1 MMNIQL
7 LGLNHKSA
15 PIEIRERLAFSGSQL
30 DVALK
35 DLKRY
40 EGIEEVLI
48 LSTCNRTEI
57 YVACGDSSRG
67 AGCLWDFICRS
78 MELQEESVREY
89 FYLLNNK
96 EAIKHLFQVAS
107 SLDSM
112 IIGETQIFGQVK
124 DAYFKA
130 RKVNSLG
137 RTLDCIFE
145 EAIRVGKKVRTQTQI
160 GKGAISTSTA
170 AIELARKIFETLE
183 DKKVLIIGAGKIGEL
198 TVKNLS
204 SRGIKTVIVAN
215 RTLVK
220 AQELAQRFCGEAIKF
235 ESILDYMRLSDIIIS
250 STSAPHF
257 VITAQDVSKVMRC
270 RNNAPLFF
278 IDLGLPRNI
287 DPETN
292 DLENVYLYNID
303 DLAGVC
309 NANINQRRN
318 EAQKAQ
324 QIVDFCVEAAIKKI
338 NLGSAQQQKESVLK

>member
-15 PIEIRERLAFSGSQL
+15 PIEIREKIAFSDSKL

-35 DLKRY
+35 DLKGY
-40 EGIEEVLI
+40 KGIEEVLI

-57 YVACGDSSRG
+57 YVASNDCLRG
-67 AGCLWDFICRS
+67 ESCLWDFICRS
-78 MELQEESVREY
+78 MELPEEAIRKY

-96 EAIKHLFQVAS
+96 KAIKHLFQVAS

-130 RKVNSLG
+130 REANSLG
-137 RTLDCIFE
+137 RTLDSIFE

-183 DKKVLIIGAGKIGEL
+183 DKKVLIVGAGKIGEL

-220 AQELAQRFCGEAIKF
+220 AQELAQRFCGEAINF

-257 VITAQDVSKVMRC
+257 VITAQDVAKVMRS

-287 DPETN
+287 DPATN
-292 DLENVYLYNID
+292 GLENVYLYNID
-303 DLAGVC
+303 DLSQVC
-309 NANINQRRN
+309 SANINQRRN

-324 QIVDFCVEAAIKKI
+324 QIVDSCVEGAIKKI
-338 NLGSAQQQKESVLK
+338 NLESAQQEESVLK

>member
-15 PIEIRERLAFSGSQL
+15 PIEIREKASFSENKMEAALAS
-30 DVALK
+30 LK
-35 DLKRY
+35 EYKV
-40 EGIEEVLI
+40 IEECLI

-57 YVACGDSSRG
+57 YVVSSDCDSG
-67 AGCLWDFICRS
+67 LGCLWDFISRS
-78 MELQEESVREY
+78 MGMAESEINKY
-89 FYLLNNK
+89 FYILENK
-96 EAIKHLFQVAS
+96 FAIEHLFRVAA

-130 RKVNSLG
+130 RELNSLG
-137 RTLDCIFE
+137 RNLDAVFE
-145 EAIRVGKKVRTQTQI
+145 EAIKVGKKVRAQTQI

-170 AIELARKIFETLE
+170 AIELSRKIFESLE

-215 RTLVK
+215 RTLIK
-220 AQELAQRFCGEAIKF
+220 AQELAERFCGEAIKF
-235 ESILDYMRLSDIIIS
+235 ENIFDYMRLSDIIIS

-257 VITAQDVSKVMRC
+257 VITAADVAKVMRA
-270 RNNAPLFF
+270 RNNAPLFL

-287 DPETN
+287 EPSTN
-292 DLENVYLYNID
+292 AIENVYLYNID
-303 DLAGVC
+303 DLAQVC
-309 NANINQRRN
+309 DANLSQRRS
-318 EAQKAQ
+318 ESQKAEK
-324 QIVDFCVEAAIKKI
+324 IVDSCVELALKKI
-338 NLGSAQQQKESVLK
+338 NLEGARQQESFIK

>member
-15 PIEIRERLAFSGSQL
+15 PIEIREKAFFSESKLEAALAG
-30 DVALK
+30 LK
-35 DLKRY
+35 EYKA
-40 EGIEEVLI
+40 IEECLI

-57 YVACGDSSRG
+57 YVASFDRVNGL
-67 AGCLWDFICRS
+67 GCLWDFISRS
-78 MELQEESVREY
+78 MAMPESQIKKY
-89 FYLLNNK
+89 FYILENK
-96 EAIKHLFQVAS
+96 FAMAHLFQVAA

-112 IIGETQIFGQVK
+112 IIGETQILGQVK
-124 DAYFKA
+124 DAYFRA
-130 RKVNSLG
+130 REKNCLG
-137 RTLDCIFE
+137 RNLNTIFD

-170 AIELARKIFETLE
+170 AIELSRKIFESLE

-215 RTLVK
+215 RTLIK
-220 AQELAQRFCGEAIKF
+220 AQELAERFCGEAIKF
-235 ESILDYMRLSDIIIS
+235 ENIFDYMRLSDIIIS

-257 VITAQDVSKVMRC
+257 VITAADAAKVMRA
-270 RNNAPLFF
+270 RNNAPLFL

-287 DPETN
+287 DPAAN
-292 DLENVYLYNID
+292 AIENVYLYNID
-303 DLAGVC
+303 DLAQVC
-309 NANINQRRN
+309 DANLNQRRS

-324 QIVDFCVEAAIKKI
+324 QIVDSCVELALKKM
-338 NLGSAQQQKESVLK
+338 NLGGTRQEESIIK

>member
-15 PIEIRERLAFSGSQL
+15 PIEIREKASFAEIKLET
-30 DVALK
+30 ALNE
-35 DLKRY
+35 LKRFKA
-40 EGIEEVLI
+40 IEECLI

-57 YVACGDSSRG
+57 YVVSANCSDGLV
-67 AGCLWDFICRS
+67 CLWDFISRS
-78 MELQEESVREY
+78 MTMPVSQIKKY
-89 FYLLNNK
+89 FYTLDNK
-96 EAIKHLFQVAS
+96 SAVAHLFRVAA

-130 RKVNSLG
+130 REFNCLG
-137 RTLDCIFE
+137 RTLDTIFE
-145 EAIRVGKKVRTQTQI
+145 EAIRAGKKVRTQTQI

-170 AIELARKIFETLE
+170 AIELSRKIFESLE

-215 RTLVK
+215 RTLIK
-220 AQELAQRFCGEAIKF
+220 AQELAERFCGSAVKF
-235 ESILDYMRLSDIIIS
+235 ENIFDYMRSSDIIIS

-257 VITAQDVSKVMRC
+257 VITAADITKVMRA
-270 RNNAPLFF
+270 RNNAPLFL

-292 DLENVYLYNID
+292 VIENVYLYNID
-303 DLAGVC
+303 DLAQVC
-309 NANINQRRN
+309 DANLSQRRS

-324 QIVDFCVEAAIKKI
+324 QIVNSCVELAFRKI
-338 NLGSAQQQKESVLK
+338 NSEGVRQEESIIK

>member
-1 MMNIQL
+1 MHVQL

-15 PIEIRERLAFSGSQL
+15 PIGIREKVSFSDSRLDA
-30 DVALK
+30 ALAE
-35 DLKRY
+35 LKNY
-40 EGIEEVLI
+40 QGIDEALI

-57 YVACGDSSRG
+57 YVASPDIAKGL
-67 AGCLWDFICRS
+67 GCLWDFILRS
-78 MELQEESVREY
+78 TKIKDPEIRKY
-89 FYLLNNK
+89 FYVLSNK
-96 EAIKHLFQVAS
+96 AAIEHLFRVVS

-124 DAYFKA
+124 DAYFKS
-130 RKVNSLG
+130 RQLNSLG
-137 RTLDCIFE
+137 RTLEGIFQ

-198 TVKNLS
+198 TVKNLH

-220 AQELAQRFCGEAIKF
+220 AQELARQFLGEAIKF
-235 ESILDYMRLSDIIIS
+235 EDIFDFIRTSDIIIS

-257 VITAQDVSKVMRC
+257 VITKNDVEKVMRL
-270 RNNAPLFF
+270 RNNSALFF

-287 DPETN
+287 EPAVN
-292 DLENVYLYNID
+292 GIENVYLYNID
-303 DLAGVC
+303 DLSQVC
-309 NANINQRRN
+309 DANFKERLN
-318 EAQKAQ
+318 EARKAQ
-324 QIVDFCVEAAIKKI
+324 QIIDSCLEGAVKRLSLEC
-338 NLGSAQQQKESVLK
+338 SAQEGVLK